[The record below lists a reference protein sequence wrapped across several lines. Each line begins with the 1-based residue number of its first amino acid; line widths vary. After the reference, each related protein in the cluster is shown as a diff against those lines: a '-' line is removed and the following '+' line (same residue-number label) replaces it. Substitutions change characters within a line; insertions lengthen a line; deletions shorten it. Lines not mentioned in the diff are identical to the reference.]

1 MGFRPVKSFCPSGLY
16 WDDIKKYCTY
26 KNEAVCGPVAST
38 TPPPT
43 TTPAPDTAERCR
55 EEECSLPWCYCS
67 RDGTNIPAG
76 LQLEDTPQ
84 MVLVMIGE
92 R

>member
-1 MGFRPVKSFCPSGLY
+1 MAGMTMMTGTRRMTGTL
-16 WDDIKKYCTY
+16 
-26 KNEAVCGPVAST
+26 
-38 TPPPT
+38 
-43 TTPAPDTAERCR
+43 AERCR